1 MKKAV
6 IIGAGLAGLSA
17 GIHLARAGFGVEVFE
32 QAPWAGGV
40 CTAWRRGGYRF
51 DGCIH
56 WMVGLKPGDGFYKM
70 YREVDAVLADT
81 PMHFDDE
88 LIQELDGAV
97 YRIPMEPE
105 ALHAFFKGLAPA
117 DAREIDLLCDGL
129 KKCAR
134 QHSAFPLV
142 ESPAGLFKAVADM
155 PGYMAM
161 GRHVGETVEEYA
173 ARFQSP
179 VIRGLLRG
187 LMAPGFS
194 ASALFMMLGTRMG
207 KNAGYPLGGA
217 EDVINRMVNA
227 LESAGGKLRLKTPVQ
242 EILVENGRAAGVRV
256 GGEEVRADIVIAA
269 CDMDTV
275 LNGLLKGKYPHPQL
289 TGMLRA
295 APLFDPLAVVS
306 FGVKKR
312 MAIPYAAVYG
322 CAVSTS
328 PATAAQ
334 GFSLRSF
341 DFDPSAAP
349 EGKSSVMVMLEA
361 PLAYWQDLR
370 REDPEG
376 YRREKAR
383 LAADVAAEIEK
394 RFPGFTDEIEV
405 TDVATP
411 ATYVRLNSLY
421 KASFEGF
428 TPTPAGLRAKIESTV
443 PGVANLLLA
452 GQWMSPGGGICTA
465 VYSGRQ
471 AAKRAKKERG

>member
-6 IIGAGLAGLSA
+6 IIGAGLTGLSA
-17 GIHLARAGFGVEVFE
+17 GIHLARGGMETEIFE

-70 YREVDAVLADT
+70 YREVDAILADT
-81 PMHFDDE
+81 PMHFDSE
-88 LIQELDGAV
+88 VIQEIEGKT
-97 YRIPMEPE
+97 YPIPLEPE
-105 ALHAFFKGLAPA
+105 ALRAFLKGLAPE
-117 DAREIDLLCDGL
+117 DAKEIDSLCDGIA
-129 KKCAR
+129 KCAR
-134 QHSAFPLV
+134 QRSTFPLV
-142 ESPAGLFKAVADM
+142 ESPAGLFKALADM

-161 GRHVGETVEEYA
+161 GRHVGETMNEYA
-173 ARFQSP
+173 GRFQSP
-179 VIRGLLRG
+179 VVRRLLLG
-187 LMAPGFS
+187 MMSGEFS
-194 ASALFMMLGTRMG
+194 TSGLFMMLGTRMG

-217 EDVINRMVNA
+217 EDVIGRMVKA
-227 LESAGGKLRLKTPVQ
+227 LESAGGKLHLNAPVD

-256 GGEEVRADIVIAA
+256 GGREIRADIVIAA

-275 LNGLLKGKYPHPQL
+275 LHKFLKGKYPHPQL
-289 TGMLRA
+289 DPMLRDT
-295 APLFDPLAVVS
+295 PLFNPLALVS
-306 FGVKKR
+306 FGVKKQFG
-312 MAIPYAAVYG
+312 IPYALSCEGTVA
-322 CAVSTS
+322 TS
-328 PATAAQ
+328 PDTVAH
-334 GFSLRSF
+334 GFFLRSF

-349 EGKSSVMVMLEA
+349 KGKSSVMAMLEA
-361 PLAYWQDLR
+361 PLTYWENLR
-370 REDPEG
+370 RDDPEG

-394 RFPGFTDEIEV
+394 RFPGFTAEIEV
-405 TDVATP
+405 MDVATP

-428 TPTPAGLRAKIESTV
+428 APTPTGLRAKIEPTV
-443 PGVANLLLA
+443 PGIANLLLA

-471 AAKRAKKERG
+471 VAKRAKKECK